1 MCASKLLILSKS
13 YIDSVLVRQ
22 WLTQVLQVELEPPT
36 PSLGGVEPLM
46 HRMVKYLALVSSMKS
61 KDGKASTSG
70 SVYIHSSI
78 LKLLIIWLFDC
89 PRAVQCFLDS
99 HPHLTYLL
107 ELMSDQTATV
117 CVRGLAAVLLGEC
130 IAYNKTIDNGKT
142 AFNIVDAISQKIGLT
157 SYFSKFEEMQNS
169 LLFTSAKPAVTRKPL
184 SRSNAAS
191 MSEIDNVEEDDTID
205 QNSDDFSMLAMVF
218 DSQFVD
224 FVKSLDAKIRERIVE
239 IYSHPKTQVAVV
251 PAELEQKS
259 GESDVEY
266 IQRLK
271 RFVEKQCLEIQVL
284 FNELVMDFLYYNV
297 LLQI

>member
-1 MCASKLLILSKS
+1 M
-13 YIDSVLVRQ
+13 
-22 WLTQVLQVELEPPT
+22 QVIQVEFEAPM

-46 HRMVKYLALVSSMKS
+46 HRMVKYLALMSSMKS

-70 SVYIHSSI
+70 SLYIHPVI

-99 HPHLTYLL
+99 HPHVTYLL

-117 CVRGLAAVLLGEC
+117 CVRGLAAILLGEC
-130 IAYNKTIDNGKT
+130 IAYNKTIDNGKN
-142 AFNIVDAISQKIGLT
+142 AFSVVDAVSQKIGLT
-157 SYFSKFEEMQNS
+157 SYFSKFDEMQNS
-169 LLFTSAKPAVTRKPL
+169 LLFTSAKPALTRKPL

-191 MSEIDNVEEDDTID
+191 MSEIENVEEDDTVD
-205 QNSDDFSMLAMVF
+205 QNSDDFLMLAMVF

-224 FVKSLDAKIRERIVE
+224 FVKRLDAKIREQIVE

-259 GESDVEY
+259 GESDKEY
-266 IQRLK
+266 IQRLN
-271 RFVEKQCLEIQVL
+271 RFVEKQCREIQVL
-284 FNELVMDFLYYNV
+284 FNELVLISI
-297 LLQI
+297 L